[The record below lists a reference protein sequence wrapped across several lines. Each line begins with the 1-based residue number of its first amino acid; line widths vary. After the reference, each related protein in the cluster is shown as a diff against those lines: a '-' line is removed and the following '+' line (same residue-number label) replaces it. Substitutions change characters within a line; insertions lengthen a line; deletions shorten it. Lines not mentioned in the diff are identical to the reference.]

1 MGAIELGAAFAMG
14 LMGSVHCV
22 TMCGG
27 LAGVLCAGP
36 AGGPRVTAGTH
47 AGRLA
52 TYAAL
57 GAAGGAVGRIA
68 HATLPL
74 GAVQLGARVLVA
86 ATLVGVGLYLMG
98 ALPWLTK
105 LEALGARVV
114 GPVRRAVSASASA
127 GVGAS
132 MLRGLVWGLVPC
144 GLVYGAVGL
153 AMATQSIASGALTLA
168 VFGAG
173 TLPALLVVGG
183 LAEGIRRFAR
193 HARIRAAAG
202 LLVCLSGGVQLTM
215 AALEVGAI
223 EWPSVAGERPC
234 CARRHALEA
243 QEAGQGGPSAGQ
255 EGTAP

>member
-1 MGAIELGAAFAMG
+1 MSAIELGAAFVMG

-36 AGGPRVTAGTH
+36 AGGPRTTAATH

-52 TYAAL
+52 TYATL
-57 GAAGGAVGRIA
+57 GAIGGAIGSAA
-68 HATLPL
+68 HAALPL

-86 ATLVGVGLYLMG
+86 VTLIGVGLYLAGM
-98 ALPWLTK
+98 LPWMGR
-105 LEALGARVV
+105 LEALAGRAFA
-114 GPVRRAVSASASA
+114 PIRRAV
-127 GVGAS
+127 GVSTSSGATAS
-132 MLRGLVWGLVPC
+132 MVRGAVWGLVPC

-153 AMATQSIASGALTLA
+153 AMATQSILLGATTLV
-168 VFGAG
+168 VFGLG
-173 TLPALLVVGG
+173 TVPALLLVGG
-183 LAEGIRRFAR
+183 LAEGVRRWAR

-202 LLVCLSGGVQLTM
+202 VLVCLSGGVQLTM

-223 EWPSVAGERPC
+223 QWPSVAGERPC

-243 QEAGQGGPSAGQ
+243 SGAESEPGASAR
-255 EGTAP
+255 

>member
-36 AGGPRVTAGTH
+36 GGGPRVTAPTH
-47 AGRLA
+47 LGRLG

-57 GAAGGAVGRIA
+57 GTLGGAIGSAA
-68 HATLPL
+68 HAALPL
-74 GAVQLGARVLVA
+74 GTVQLGARILVA
-86 ATLVGVGLYLMG
+86 ATLIGVGLYLTG
-98 ALPWLTK
+98 ILPWLAHLERMGGK
-105 LEALGARVV
+105 LLA
-114 GPVRRAVSASASA
+114 PVRNA
-127 GVGAS
+127 VGAS
-132 MLRGLVWGLVPC
+132 TSSGFGASVLRGAVWGMVPC

-153 AMATQSIASGALTLA
+153 AMATQSMAKGALTLV

-183 LAEGIRRFAR
+183 LAEGIRRWAR

-202 LLVCLSGGVQLTM
+202 VLVCLSGGVQLTM
-215 AALEVGAI
+215 AALEMGAI
-223 EWPSVAGERPC
+223 EWPAIAGERPC
-234 CARRHALEA
+234 CAKRHALEA
-243 QEAGQGGPSAGQ
+243 NGSAPGT
-255 EGTAP
+255 EGHAP